1 MRKIF
6 CSLLTALF
14 VVSCAPGNPT
24 EDAAFHGDTI
34 PMRHAT
40 LLQMVD
46 CNGYTVADIK
56 NPWNGSLLHRYILL
70 DKDSALPPS
79 LPRGTLIRTP
89 LRNMLVFA
97 TLHVELIDEL
107 GCIDAVRGV
116 CDSRYMTLPRVRRGI
131 LDGSVVDCGSSM
143 NVNIERVVQLSP
155 DAVWVLPFENG
166 GYGRLDKSDYPVV
179 ECAEYMETSPLAG
192 AEWMR
197 FYGRLLGK
205 GREADSL
212 FAVVADSYI
221 ALRDTVSRRAAYR
234 PTLLCELKNAS
245 AWYMPG
251 GNSTM
256 GRMYADAG
264 ADYLFAANGVS
275 GSVPYAWETVLNR
288 AADADIWLIKYG
300 AQEDKTYSTLAAEFE
315 GYSLLKP
322 FRMQNIYAC
331 NVSRKRFYEE
341 TPFRPDLLLRELA
354 TIFHP
359 ELFVDVKLRYYEK
372 MQN

>member
-1 MRKIF
+1 MRKVF

-70 DKDSALPPS
+70 DKDSALPTS

-143 NVNIERVVQLSP
+143 NVNIERVVQLAP

-166 GYGRLDKSDYPVV
+166 GYGRLDKSVYPVV

>member
-1 MRKIF
+1 MRNLF
-6 CSLLTALF
+6 CALLAALYMA
-14 VVSCAPGNPT
+14 SCSPGASG
-24 EDAAFHGDTI
+24 EGAAVCGDTI
-34 PMRHAT
+34 VMRYAT
-40 LLQMVD
+40 LLQLVECD
-46 CNGYTVADIK
+46 GYTVAEIK

-70 DKDSALPPS
+70 DRDSALPPS
-79 LPRGTLIRTP
+79 LPRGTLLRTP

-116 CDSRYMTLPRVRRGI
+116 CDSRYMTLPEIRNGI
-131 LDGSVVDCGSSM
+131 LDGSVVDCGSSL

-166 GYGRLDKSDYPVV
+166 GYGRLDKSGCPVV

-197 FYGRLLGK
+197 FYGRLLGR

-212 FAVVADSYI
+212 FAVVADNYT
-221 ALRDTVSRRAAYR
+221 ALRDSVARVVVDR
-234 PTLLCELKNAS
+234 PELLCELKSAS

-256 GRMYADAG
+256 GCMYVDAG
-264 ADYLFAANGVS
+264 ADYLFASDGVS
-275 GSVPYAWETVLNR
+275 GSVPYAWETVLHR
-288 AADADIWLIKYG
+288 AADADIWLMKYG
-300 AQEDKTYSTLAAEFE
+300 AQEDKTYSALAAEFE

-322 FRMQNIYAC
+322 FRLRNIYAC

-354 TIFHP
+354 AIFHP
-359 ELFVDVKLRYYEK
+359 GLFGDTELRYYEK
-372 MQN
+372 MRN